1 MTPFPEYDAHDA
13 LGLAALIRA
22 KAVTPG
28 ELLDEALSRVAIWN
42 PKINAVVRL
51 MEEPARRELARGL
64 PEGAFSGVPFLLKDL
79 MSAVAGVPLSNGS
92 RFMADYVPSSD
103 GELVRR
109 HRAAGLVLF
118 GKTNTPELGLV
129 PYTEPE
135 LFGPARNPWDLS
147 RTPGGSSGGSAAAV
161 AAGIVPMAHGGDG
174 GGSIRIPASC
184 CGLFGLK
191 PTRGRTPMGPDIG
204 DAWNGFV
211 VEHALTRSVR
221 DSAALLDATSGPD
234 PGAPWY
240 PPPPERPFLE
250 EVSREPGQLR
260 IAITARPFLGSRVH
274 PDCLRV
280 FGEAA
285 RLLRDLGHD
294 VEEASPELDG
304 EAFALD
310 FVTMLCGE
318 VRAELDEA
326 GKKLGRAPALF
337 ELEAAT
343 HALRLLGGSI
353 RAGEYDGAVRRLRL
367 AGRRVG
373 SFFEKWDV
381 LVTPTLASP
390 PVPIGSLQL
399 RPAEKIAAKTMA
411 ALRAGWLLRA
421 AGILEAT
428 AKKTF
433 DFMPFTPPFNV
444 SGQPAMSVPLGV
456 SADGLPVG
464 VQVVGRFADEATLFR
479 LAGQLERARP
489 WAARRP
495 PRPA

>member
-1 MTPFPEYDAHDA
+1 MSGFPGYDEHDA
-13 LGLAALIRA
+13 LGLAALVRG
-22 KAVTPG
+22 KAVTPE
-28 ELLDEALSRVAIWN
+28 ELLDEALSRVAAWN
-42 PKINAVVRL
+42 PKLNAVVRL
-51 MEEPARRELARGL
+51 MEGPARGAIARGL
-64 PEGAFSGVPFLLKDL
+64 PDGPFHGVPFLLKDL
-79 MSAVAGVPLSNGS
+79 MSAVEGVPLSNGS
-92 RFMADYVPSSD
+92 RFMAGFVPETD

-109 HRAAGLVLF
+109 YRAAGLVLA

-129 PYTEPE
+129 PYTEPD
-135 LFGPARNPWDLS
+135 LFGPARNPWDLT

-184 CGLFGLK
+184 CGVFGLK
-191 PTRGRTPMGPDIG
+191 PTRGRTPMGPEIG

-240 PPPPERPFLE
+240 PPAPERPFLE
-250 EVSREPGQLR
+250 EVAREPGRLR
-260 IAITARPFLGSRVH
+260 VAVTGRPFLGSRVH

-280 FGEAA
+280 LGETA
-285 RLLRDLGHD
+285 RLLAEMGHA
-294 VEEASPELDG
+294 VEEAAPEIDA
-304 EAFALD
+304 ETFALD

-326 GKKLGRAPALF
+326 AERLGRAPALF
-337 ELEAAT
+337 ELEPAT

-353 RAGEYDGAVRRLRL
+353 RAGAYDGAVRRLRL

-373 SFFEKWDV
+373 AFFERWD
-381 LVTPTLASP
+381 LLMTPTLASP
-390 PVPIGSLQL
+390 AVPVGALQL
-399 RPAEKIAAKTMA
+399 RPAEKMAAKTMA

-421 AGILEAT
+421 VGILEAT

-444 SGQPAMSVPLGV
+444 SGQPAMSVPLGT
-456 SADGLPVG
+456 SAGGLPVG
-464 VQVVGRFADEATLFR
+464 VHFVGRFADEATLFR

-489 WAARRP
+489 WASRRP